1 MKKTRIRWYK
11 MKRSIFIIVL
21 IVCFSLSLFG
31 QDVIERIEIEGN
43 ERVTTETIL
52 YYISL
57 READFY
63 NKDLLIRDFKVL
75 WSTGFFSN
83 IKILSEDG
91 TQGKIV
97 RIIVEENPVISK
109 IVYKTGKRLKQKD
122 INEKLRENDD
132 QVLVY
137 SYYSPC
143 KIQRIKETVRDLLE
157 EKGLVGGDIK
167 VELEKKGKNELE
179 VIFLINEGSRM
190 KVGEIV
196 FEGDPELPDRI
207 LSTAVKENKPHGLL
221 SWITGKHNFKK
232 DKLDADLLSLKELL
246 QEKGYM
252 EAIIGEPRIEEI
264 KKRSIFLKK
273 QKMKKLIIPINA
285 GEPYSVGRIA
295 VEGNKIFNT
304 AGIRDLIKLKEG
316 EIFNAKSIEKSVEKI
331 GELYNNLGY
340 LYAQVVPVESL
351 DPKKKLVNVTF
362 NINEGEATYVRR
374 LEIEGNTYTKDKVIR
389 REILLTEGMRFSL
402 ALFKDSIL
410 RMRQLGLVELEG
422 EPDIQPNPEN
432 PAELDIALHV
442 KELQRNNVQ
451 FSAGYSQYEGT
462 FLALSYSTANFL
474 GAGETMEIATQ
485 YGKRVKNYSFG
496 FSEPYIFDLP
506 VTVGFNIY
514 SRFSAYPQLFD
525 QLSRGIDLQFSARVV
540 GYWRTGIVY
549 SYQYLILDEPSI
561 EDDYYYSSYYNSSY
575 YNSYYYGSYGYG
587 SYNVSSVTPT
597 IYKSTVDSPIT
608 PSRGTLYLA
617 SCKIAGGPFGGE
629 LSFIKPRFEFTHY
642 QPTIGEQRFGIHLEY
657 SFVKPYGGTDT
668 PYWERFYLG
677 GERSIRGFDI
687 YTIGPRDDNNRNM
700 GGVKSLVMNAE
711 YIIPLGGP
719 IYAILFADT
728 GNAWSK
734 KENISLKDLYLSSGL
749 ELRIFVPA
757 LRVPFR
763 LIFAYNNRM
772 IYSDDSHFAFR
783 FAIGTTF

>member
-1 MKKTRIRWYK
+1 MKKP
-11 MKRSIFIIVL
+11 IFIAL
-21 IVCFSLSLFG
+21 IVCCSVSLFG
-31 QDVIERIEIEGN
+31 QEVIEKIEIEGN
-43 ERVTTETIL
+43 ERVTRETIL

-75 WSTGFFSN
+75 WATGFFSN
-83 IKILSEDG
+83 IKIVSEDG

-97 RIIVEENPVISK
+97 RIIVEENPIISK
-109 IVYKTGKRLKQKD
+109 IVYKTGKKLKQGDINDRLK
-122 INEKLRENDD
+122 ENDD
-132 QVLVY
+132 QVLAY
-137 SYYSPC
+137 SYYSPY
-143 KIQRIKETVRDLLE
+143 KIQRIKETVRELLE
-157 EKGLVGGDIK
+157 EKGLIGGDIK
-167 VELEKKGKNELE
+167 VDLEKKGKNELE
-179 VIFLINEGSRM
+179 VMFHINEGSRM
-190 KVGEIV
+190 KVGKII
-196 FEGDPELPDRI
+196 FEGDPELPDRM
-207 LSTAVKENKPHGLL
+207 LSTAIKENKPHGLL

-232 DKLDADLLSLKELL
+232 DKLDADMLSLKELL

-252 EAIIGEPRIEEI
+252 EAIIGVPRIEEI
-264 KKRSIFLKK
+264 KKRSIFLKN
-273 QKMKKLIIPINA
+273 QKMKKLIIPVNA
-285 GEPYSVGRIA
+285 GEPYSVGRINI
-295 VEGNKIFNT
+295 EGNKIFNT
-304 AGIRDLIKLKEG
+304 TGIRNLIKLKEG

-340 LYAQVVPVESL
+340 LYAQIIPVESL

-374 LEIEGNTYTKDKVIR
+374 LEIKGNTYTKDKVIR

-402 ALFKDSIL
+402 AIFKDSIL

-432 PAELDIALHV
+432 PTELDIALRV

-451 FSAGYSQYEGT
+451 FSAGYSEYEGT
-462 FLALSYSTANFL
+462 FLELSYSTANFL

-525 QLSRGIDLQFSARVV
+525 QWSRGIDLQFSARII

-549 SYQYLILDEPSI
+549 SYQYIMLDEPSI
-561 EDDYYYSSYYNSSY
+561 ED
-575 YNSYYYGSYGYG
+575 NSYYYGSYSNPYYYGLYGYG
-587 SYNVSSVTPT
+587 SYNMSSVTPT
-597 IYKSTVDSPIT
+597 IYKSTVDSPLT
-608 PSRGTLYLA
+608 PSKGTLYLA
-617 SCKIAGGPFGGE
+617 SCKFAGGPFGGE

-642 QPTIGEQRFGIHLEY
+642 QPTIGEQRFGIHVEY
-657 SFVKPYGGTDT
+657 SLIKPYGGSDT

-677 GERSIRGFDI
+677 GERSIRGYEI
-687 YTIGPRDDNNRNM
+687 YTIGPRDDNNRNL
-700 GGVKSLVMNAE
+700 GGDKSLVINAE
-711 YIIPLGGP
+711 YIIPIGGP
-719 IYAILFADT
+719 IYTIFFTDI
-728 GNAWSK
+728 GNAWGK
-734 KENISLKDLYLSSGL
+734 KENVNWKDLYLSSGL